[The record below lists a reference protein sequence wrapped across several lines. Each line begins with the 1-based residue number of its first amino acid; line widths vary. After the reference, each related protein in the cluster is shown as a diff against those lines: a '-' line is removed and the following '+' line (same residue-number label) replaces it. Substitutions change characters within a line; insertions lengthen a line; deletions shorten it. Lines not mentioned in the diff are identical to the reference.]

1 MKVKRTNVFLFWQQ
15 TEKSECIH
23 LVAHV
28 KMHIESNFQV
38 NRMKISRDIRKH
50 VLMNIFGMLFFDEK
64 IGF

>member
-1 MKVKRTNVFLFWQQ
+1 MERSLGIFSDQMTANEGENV
-15 TEKSECIH
+15 H
-23 LVAHV
+23 LVARV

-50 VLMNIFGMLFFDEK
+50 VLMNIFGMFLFDEK